1 MPSYDTI
8 ENPYN
13 NFLERGIAATGAV
26 GSSVGGGVVDPVNNL
41 NQEPGHGVN
50 NPADITPGTVGGESF
65 DNLWIRTWI
74 KSQNYLP
81 KSRGFLIDGEKGY
94 IEAAN
99 MYLTGSLV
107 AAAGTIG
114 GFEIGADY
122 IRDAANTMGLASTV
136 TSGDDIRGW
145 AGASFANRATAPF
158 RYTEAGAVTASNF
171 THTGGSVGGATVT
184 DVGYVGTTTADDVP
198 TSLVVSSTGISTGS
212 DGSQSA
218 YVVLTWDAI
227 ATNTFDHYLIRY
239 KKAAL
244 TYYTFIPATTNTITI
259 EGLTPNISY
268 NFGVAS
274 INKFGTSS
282 AFSADISQTTATDGV
297 APATV
302 TSVSATGGIQY
313 VIVEWTHNTD
323 SDLASYNVYR
333 NTVDDSATATLIGNS
348 RTNYFV
354 NGGLTGGQI
363 YYFWI
368 KATDTSGNVSSSF
381 STVTSATPRN
391 VENTDVTAIA
401 SDKILIDGVVYLSNW
416 RHGSDVTK
424 IDGGNIYT
432 GSVTT
437 TQLNFTPVQSTDVIA
452 SINASVEG
460 ITIDA
465 DNITI
470 SGATTFASGYD
481 PTDYVASLAGS
492 YNSAASGARVR
503 IFPDANTG
511 LQIID
516 DASNDVFKAMVGGT
530 DVGDVIIGNYA
541 GSSGLKW
548 DKSTGIFDVLGKITT
563 GANSN
568 INAGYVTAEYTAAE
582 TIVANDWVY
591 LVRAYTHDDEIASQ
605 ATYVHEQLPDDAYD
619 TADGLNVSPIIGGPV
634 GEYRTYIQFDITSLP
649 SELDRAILRLRCTNL
664 GGTIEVSIKEVT
676 ASWSES
682 GLTWNTKPT
691 QNEVRYD
698 VVSISAS
705 SAFYD
710 FDITELYKKWKSG
723 NNYGLA
729 VCINSGSNFATFA
742 SEDHATT
749 AYRPRLIIVSNSGNN
764 VGKIGI
770 AKADSTYSDISS
782 RVTIPGLKSE
792 TVMGVALTGGNL
804 DDTIRVI
811 KIGKYTDTG
820 SFTAGRYYYLDTT
833 GGLST
838 SFSGAYN
845 NRKVAYGISTNE
857 AEIKIGE
864 HYRALTAKRW
874 ADDFKVAGSGSERGV
889 VSDVHVK
896 GGGWGTTADS
906 GLQRIY
912 VGFKPRKIRIQ
923 ALNSNNLTASDCMS
937 IGTLSLGGVA
947 FQNSQNNYQ
956 ITGAA
961 NGTLVYTHS
970 LATFNNGWVGI
981 LSSVDDIG
989 FYIDWT
995 AAGTVASTSVLMV
1008 IECWG

>member
-1 MPSYDTI
+1 M
-8 ENPYN
+8 
-13 NFLERGIAATGAV
+13 
-26 GSSVGGGVVDPVNNL
+26 
-41 NQEPGHGVN
+41 
-50 NPADITPGTVGGESF
+50 
-65 DNLWIRTWI
+65 
-74 KSQNYLP
+74 
-81 KSRGFLIDGEKGY
+81 
-94 IEAAN
+94 
-99 MYLTGSLV
+99 
-107 AAAGTIG
+107 
-114 GFEIGADY
+114 
-122 IRDAANTMGLASTV
+122 
-136 TSGDDIRGW
+136 
-145 AGASFANRATAPF
+145 
-158 RYTEAGAVTASNF
+158 
-171 THTGGSVGGATVT
+171 
-184 DVGYVGTTTADDVP
+184 
-198 TSLVVSSTGISTGS
+198 
-212 DGSQSA
+212 
-218 YVVLTWDAI
+218 
-227 ATNTFDHYLIRY
+227 
-239 KKAAL
+239 
-244 TYYTFIPATTNTITI
+244 
-259 EGLTPNISY
+259 
-268 NFGVAS
+268 AS

-710 FDITELYKKWKSG
+710 FYIT
-723 NNYGLA
+723 
-729 VCINSGSNFATFA
+729 
-742 SEDHATT
+742 
-749 AYRPRLIIVSNSGNN
+749 
-764 VGKIGI
+764 
-770 AKADSTYSDISS
+770 
-782 RVTIPGLKSE
+782 
-792 TVMGVALTGGNL
+792 
-804 DDTIRVI
+804 
-811 KIGKYTDTG
+811 
-820 SFTAGRYYYLDTT
+820 
-833 GGLST
+833 
-838 SFSGAYN
+838 
-845 NRKVAYGISTNE
+845 
-857 AEIKIGE
+857 
-864 HYRALTAKRW
+864 
-874 ADDFKVAGSGSERGV
+874 
-889 VSDVHVK
+889 
-896 GGGWGTTADS
+896 
-906 GLQRIY
+906 
-912 VGFKPRKIRIQ
+912 
-923 ALNSNNLTASDCMS
+923 
-937 IGTLSLGGVA
+937 
-947 FQNSQNNYQ
+947 
-956 ITGAA
+956 
-961 NGTLVYTHS
+961 
-970 LATFNNGWVGI
+970 
-981 LSSVDDIG
+981 
-989 FYIDWT
+989 
-995 AAGTVASTSVLMV
+995 
-1008 IECWG
+1008 